1 MSEFDISKETTLLK
15 AILPSLPKRP
25 RKNLFDILKIQHRE
39 IRNSNILAYFF
50 DPNEE
55 HGFGSLF
62 YEALKQVVHSKVV
75 LIHKDKGDYLEDIID
90 FDEVI
95 SVVTEEPTTG
105 ALETAKSIDIV
116 LEGGDWVIGIENKI
130 HHHVN
135 NPLDVYWE
143 HLLSKGDQRPFG
155 ILLTLHPTDPDRKDL
170 QYGKYFVNITH
181 KELIDTVKENLRV
194 DGDLNSTDFFY
205 LKEYFKNM
213 ESHYEHL
220 KEKPEMDKLIKEVTN
235 NYQTLN
241 ELIKKKQ
248 DAEEYVEQQIQQVF
262 AKFGY
267 VKASRWFR
275 LEDRPFDLYFYI
287 QSAAE
292 LMKTN
297 RLWLCFEVR
306 NETNNKIDSL
316 QFLNHYKEKFKDLSN
331 FNMDYTG
338 TFKDRTHAFVYEEQ
352 DFFTKGS
359 SFRKDFNRV
368 IELLIDRENSPV
380 RQVENYL
387 IERGLNLK
395 EADK

>member
-15 AILPSLPKRP
+15 DILPSLPKRP

-75 LIHKDKGDYLEDIID
+75 LIHKDKSDYLEDIID

-95 SVVTEEPTTG
+95 SVVTEEQTTG

-135 NPLDVYWE
+135 NPLDAYWE
-143 HLLSKGDQRPFG
+143 HLVSKRDQRPFG
-155 ILLTLHPTDPDRKDL
+155 ILLTLHPTDPDRKGL
-170 QYGKYFVNITH
+170 QYGKHFVNITH

-220 KEKPEMDKLIKEVTN
+220 KEKPEMEKLVQEVTKN
-235 NYQTLN
+235 HKAISQLLKKKTAAENHIE
-241 ELIKKKQ
+241 ELINS
-248 DAEEYVEQQIQQVF
+248 VF
-262 AKFGY
+262 ADYGY
-267 VKASRWFR
+267 EKAGKWYRR
-275 LEDRPFDLYFYI
+275 ADKKFDLYFYI
-287 QSAAE
+287 PPAPK
-292 LMKTN
+292 LMNDN

-306 NETNNKIDSL
+306 NKTNTHIDNAA
-316 QFLNHYKEKFKDLSN
+316 FLAHFKKAFYGMNGFDTTYPGS
-331 FNMDYTG
+331 FN
-338 TFKDRTHAFVYEEQ
+338 DRTHAFVYLEQ
-352 DFFTKGS
+352 DFFTKGN
-359 SFRKDFNRV
+359 SFRANFGKVMER
-368 IELLIDRENSPV
+368 LIAQANSPV
-380 RQVENYL
+380 EQVEKYL
-387 IERGLNLK
+387 MERNLHFSG
-395 EADK
+395 

>member
-1 MSEFDISKETTLLK
+1 MVELDITKETALLK
-15 AILPSLPKRP
+15 AKLPSLPKRP

-62 YEALKQVVHSKVV
+62 YDALKEVVHSKVV
-75 LIHKDKGDYLEDIID
+75 LIYKDKGDYLKDIND
-90 FDEVI
+90 FDEVV
-95 SVVTEEPTTG
+95 SVVTEEQTTG
-105 ALETAKSIDIV
+105 ALESTKSIDIV

-130 HHHVN
+130 HHLVD
-135 NPLDVYWE
+135 NPLDAYWE
-143 HLLSKGDQRPFG
+143 HISSKGNKKPFG
-155 ILLTLHPTDPDRKDL
+155 ILLTLHPTDPARKDL
-170 QYGKYFVNITH
+170 QYGKYFINITH

-194 DGDLNSTDFFY
+194 DGGLNSTDFFY

-248 DAEEYVEQQIQQVF
+248 QAEEYVEQQIQQVF

-267 VKASRWFR
+267 IKASKWFR
-275 LEDRPFDLYFYI
+275 LENRPFDLYFYI
-287 QSAAE
+287 PPAAE

-297 RLWLCFEVR
+297 RLWLCFEIR
-306 NETNNKIDSL
+306 NETNNKIDN
-316 QFLNHYKEKFKDLSN
+316 QGFLNYFKEKFENLSN

-338 TFKDRTHAFVYEEQ
+338 TFKDRTHAFVYEQQ

-359 SFRKDFNRV
+359 SFRNDINNVLEF
-368 IELLIDRENSPV
+368 LINEENSPV
-380 RQVENYL
+380 KQVENYL
-387 IERGLNLK
+387 SDRGLSLIK
-395 EADK
+395 